1 MSLMNTS
8 ISRQQERQMAR
19 QLAFLAAEPTTV
31 AECEFAFLFIIC
43 LFVTTMNF
51 MQLLASNAL

>member
-1 MSLMNTS
+1 
-8 ISRQQERQMAR
+8 MAR